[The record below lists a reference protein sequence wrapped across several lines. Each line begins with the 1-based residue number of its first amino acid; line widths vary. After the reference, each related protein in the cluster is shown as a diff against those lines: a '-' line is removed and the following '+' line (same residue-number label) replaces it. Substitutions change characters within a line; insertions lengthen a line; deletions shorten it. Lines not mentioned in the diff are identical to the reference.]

1 MAKITI
7 IQKKKMLEKLK
18 NIGIVTEKDILNL
31 KVYKAKEL
39 KEQGKVTT
47 NDLEIIWNIQETL
60 MQKDILK
67 ILEGGIK
74 WEKLQKHE
82 NCIKK

>member
-7 IQKKKMLEKLK
+7 IQKKKMLDKLK

-67 ILEGGIK
+67 ILEDG
-74 WEKLQKHE
+74 
-82 NCIKK
+82 

>member
-7 IQKKKMLEKLK
+7 IQKKKMLDKLK

-31 KVYKAKEL
+31 KVYKVKEL

-67 ILEGGIK
+67 ILEDG
-74 WEKLQKHE
+74 
-82 NCIKK
+82 